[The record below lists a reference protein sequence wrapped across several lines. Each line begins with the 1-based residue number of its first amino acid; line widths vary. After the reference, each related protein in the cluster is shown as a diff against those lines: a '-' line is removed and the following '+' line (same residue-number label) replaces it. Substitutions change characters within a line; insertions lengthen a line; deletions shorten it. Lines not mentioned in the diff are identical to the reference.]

1 MMSRRSTSNAWNV
14 QDQEWE
20 SRVRLPSPARPLE
33 QDEEWCELE
42 EHGEWRRIRFHSYAE
57 IFSRPGLYEHVFYR
71 LLKCNSPERV
81 GGMLEATLREAGG
94 SPGEHRVLDFGAG
107 NGMLGEELKRR
118 GFSKMLGVDLLPE
131 AKAATERDRPRI
143 YDDYVVADLVDY
155 DAETRARIEAFKP
168 TCLCC
173 VAALGFG
180 DIPPRAWFNAMSAL
194 PVGGLLAFNIRTDF
208 LDVKYAFGF
217 SELVR
222 RMTAENV
229 IRIEA
234 MQRYRH
240 RLSVRGEPLW
250 YTAMVATK
258 LEDVPQAMLVD
269 P

>member
-1 MMSRRSTSNAWNV
+1 
-14 QDQEWE
+14 
-20 SRVRLPSPARPLE
+20 VRLPSTAKPLE

-42 EHGEWRRIRFHSYAE
+42 EQGEWHRLRFHSYAE
-57 IFSRPGLYEHVFYR
+57 IFSQPGLYEHLFYG
-71 LLKCNSPERV
+71 LLKCCSPERV
-81 GGMLEATLREAGG
+81 GSMLETCLQESGG
-94 SPGEHRVLDFGAG
+94 SPGEHRVFDLGAG

-118 GFSKMLGVDLLPE
+118 GFTSMLGVDLLPE
-131 AKAATERDRPRI
+131 AKAATERDRPRV
-143 YDDYVVADLVDY
+143 YDDYVVADLVRF

-180 DIPPRAWFNAMSAL
+180 DIPPRAWFNAMSTIPA
-194 PVGGLLAFNIRTDF
+194 GGLLAFNIRADF
-208 LDVKYAFGF
+208 LDARYAFGF

-222 RMTAENV
+222 RMTGENV

-234 MQRYRH
+234 MQRYKH

-250 YTAMVATK
+250 YTAIVATK
-258 LEDVPQAMLVD
+258 LEDVPQSMLVD